1 MFQQSEMC
9 VRASVRNWKKS
20 EEATNKQRE
29 ATFYS
34 EIFRTSARWWV
45 FCWALRLCER
55 WTIVQTV
62 AVAMRKQCA
71 VAAAAA
77 ATEMIEC
84 VYVGLT
90 SSFLCLYHALSEH
103 SVRRA
108 RELCV
113 CVRRMFQSGYEYC
126 SSIASGLSWFFC
138 IEPNRCFSGLS
149 RYFSAFYVEFSVV
162 SFNLLDS
169 LDPILVLWIV

>member
-9 VRASVRNWKKS
+9 VRASVRNWKKAKKQQINS
-20 EEATNKQRE
+20 AKQRFIQKFLE
-29 ATFYS
+29 LQHVDEYFVELSGCASDGQSCKPWLWRCENNVLWLLLLRRWLNVCMLVWLLLFYVYIMLS
-34 EIFRTSARWWV
+34 PNT
-45 FCWALRLCER
+45 LYGER
-55 WTIVQTV
+55 
-62 AVAMRKQCA
+62 
-71 VAAAAA
+71 
-77 ATEMIEC
+77 E
-84 VYVGLT
+84 
-90 SSFLCLYHALSEH
+90 SS
-103 SVRRA
+103 
-108 RELCV
+108 LCV